1 MACGI
6 VPAISEAPRPPSR
19 AAAAGRPA
27 PGPRRDDVGPRAHAE
42 DLPTLAD
49 ALAVPAFPFPEVGAR
64 RLGVHVSGDGARRG
78 GQLLPQP
85 PKLEDLVAHGGRT
98 LELEVAGRLLHL
110 GLEPADHGRQL
121 LRLGALDLQRRP

>member
-6 VPAISEAPRPPSR
+6 VPAISGAPRPPSR
-19 AAAAGRPA
+19 APAARRPA
-27 PGPRRDDVGPRAHAE
+27 PGARRDDVGPRAHAE

-49 ALAVPAFPFPEVGAR
+49 ALAVPAVPFPEVSTR
-64 RLGVHVSGDGARRG
+64 RLGVHVGGDGARRG

-85 PKLEDLVAHGGRT
+85 PKLEDLVAQGGRT

-110 GLEPADHGRQL
+110 GLEPADHRREL
-121 LRLGALDLQRRP
+121 LRLGVLE

>member
-27 PGPRRDDVGPRAHAE
+27 PGARRDDVGPRAHAE

-49 ALAVPAFPFPEVGAR
+49 ALAIPAAPFPEVSAR

-78 GQLLPQP
+78 GQLRPQP
-85 PKLEDLVAHGGRT
+85 PQLEGPATQRGRT
-98 LELEVAGRLLHL
+98 RELDVAS
-110 GLEPADHGRQL
+110 
-121 LRLGALDLQRRP
+121 RPPH